1 MAKGQGITKEQF
13 LDEYF
18 RKIGVLTGRWASLE
32 EVSDTVVFLA
42 SDRARYINGAWIV
55 VDGGYSINVP

>member
-18 RKIGVLTGRWASLE
+18 RMIGVLTGCWASLE

-42 SDRARYINGAWIV
+42 SDRARYINGAWILV
-55 VDGGYSINVP
+55 MGDIG